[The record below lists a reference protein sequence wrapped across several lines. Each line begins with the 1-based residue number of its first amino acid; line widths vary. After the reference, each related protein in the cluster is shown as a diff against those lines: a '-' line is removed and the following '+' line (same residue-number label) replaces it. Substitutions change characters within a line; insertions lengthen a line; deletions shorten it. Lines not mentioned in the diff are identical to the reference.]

1 MKLINIKEM
10 KCLRK
15 EMGYKNSQKLS
26 KLLGFGSATISR
38 WECGMSPMSKSHGL
52 MVEAFLKIPSFRE
65 FILGKNGI
73 DMMGQGEWIDE
84 GMFEIHPSDLEDVM
98 KYVNEKVELRMTK
111 LKLEGLEKEYHDFI
125 KEQRKDVKR
134 NTRKIK
140 EITKTINSLH

>member
-1 MKLINIKEM
+1 MQLMNIKEM
-10 KCLRK
+10 KRLRK
-15 EMGYKNSQKLS
+15 EMGYKNSQKLA

-38 WECGMSPMSKSHGL
+38 WECGFSPMSKSHGL
-52 MVEAFLKIPSFRE
+52 MVEAFLTIPSFRE

-73 DMMGQGEWIDE
+73 DMMGQGEWVDE

-125 KEQRKDVKR
+125 KKSTREIKD
-134 NTRKIK
+134 IS
-140 EITKTINSLH
+140 KTITNVH

>member
-125 KEQRKDVKR
+125 KKS
-134 NTRKIK
+134 TREIK
-140 EITKTINSLH
+140 EISKTMNNVH

>member
-38 WECGMSPMSKSHGL
+38 WECGISPMSKSHGL

-73 DMMGQGEWIDE
+73 DMMGQGEWVDE

-98 KYVNEKVELRMTK
+98 KYVNEKVELRMNK

-125 KEQRKDVKR
+125 KKS
-134 NTRKIK
+134 TREIK
-140 EITKTINSLH
+140 EISKTITNVH

>member
-1 MKLINIKEM
+1 MQLMNIKEM
-10 KCLRK
+10 KRLRK
-15 EMGYKNSQKLS
+15 EMGYKNSQKLA

-38 WECGMSPMSKSHGL
+38 WECGFSPMSKSHGL
-52 MVEAFLKIPSFRE
+52 MVEAFLTIPSFRE

-73 DMMGQGEWIDE
+73 DMMGQGEWVDE

-125 KEQRKDVKR
+125 KKS
-134 NTRKIK
+134 TREIK
-140 EITKTINSLH
+140 EISKTMNNVH

>member
-1 MKLINIKEM
+1 
-10 KCLRK
+10 
-15 EMGYKNSQKLS
+15 
-26 KLLGFGSATISR
+26 
-38 WECGMSPMSKSHGL
+38 MSPMSKSHGL

-125 KEQRKDVKR
+125 KKS
-134 NTRKIK
+134 TREIK
-140 EITKTINSLH
+140 EISKTITNVH

>member
-1 MKLINIKEM
+1 MQLMNIKEM
-10 KCLRK
+10 KRLRK
-15 EMGYKNSQKLS
+15 EMGYKNSQKLA

-38 WECGMSPMSKSHGL
+38 WECGFSPMSKSHGL

-125 KEQRKDVKR
+125 KKS
-134 NTRKIK
+134 TREIK
-140 EITKTINSLH
+140 EISKTMNNVH

>member
-73 DMMGQGEWIDE
+73 DMMGQGEWVDE

-111 LKLEGLEKEYHDFI
+111 LKLEGLEKEYHAFI
-125 KEQRKDVKR
+125 KKS
-134 NTRKIK
+134 TREIK
-140 EITKTINSLH
+140 EISKTMNNVH

>member
-65 FILGKNGI
+65 FILSKNGI

-125 KEQRKDVKR
+125 KKS
-134 NTRKIK
+134 TREIK
-140 EITKTINSLH
+140 EISKTMNNVH

>member
-1 MKLINIKEM
+1 MQLMNIKEM

-15 EMGYKNSQKLS
+15 EMGYKNSQKLA

-38 WECGMSPMSKSHGL
+38 WECGFSPMSKSHGL
-52 MVEAFLKIPSFRE
+52 MVEAFLTIPSFRE

-73 DMMGQGEWIDE
+73 DMMGQGEWVDE

-125 KEQRKDVKR
+125 KKS
-134 NTRKIK
+134 TREIK
-140 EITKTINSLH
+140 EISKTIDNVH

>member
-1 MKLINIKEM
+1 M

-38 WECGMSPMSKSHGL
+38 WECGISPMSKSHGL

-73 DMMGQGEWIDE
+73 DMMGQGEWVDE

-125 KEQRKDVKR
+125 KKS
-134 NTRKIK
+134 TREIK
-140 EITKTINSLH
+140 EISKTITNVH

>member
-1 MKLINIKEM
+1 MQLMNIKEM
-10 KCLRK
+10 KRLRK
-15 EMGYKNSQKLS
+15 EMGYKNSQKLA

-38 WECGMSPMSKSHGL
+38 WECGFSPMSKSHGL
-52 MVEAFLKIPSFRE
+52 MVEAFLTIPSFRE

-73 DMMGQGEWIDE
+73 DMMGQGEWVDE

-125 KEQRKDVKR
+125 KKS
-134 NTRKIK
+134 TREIK
-140 EITKTINSLH
+140 EISKTITNVH

>member
-38 WECGMSPMSKSHGL
+38 WECGISPMSKSHGL

-65 FILGKNGI
+65 FILSKNGI

-125 KEQRKDVKR
+125 KKS
-134 NTRKIK
+134 TREIK
-140 EITKTINSLH
+140 EISKTINNVH

>member
-1 MKLINIKEM
+1 MQLMNIKEM
-10 KCLRK
+10 KRLRK
-15 EMGYKNSQKLS
+15 EMGYKNSQKLA

-38 WECGMSPMSKSHGL
+38 WECGFSPMSKSHGL

-125 KEQRKDVKR
+125 KKS
-134 NTRKIK
+134 TREIK
-140 EITKTINSLH
+140 EISKTITNVH

>member
-15 EMGYKNSQKLS
+15 ELGYKNSQKLS

-38 WECGMSPMSKSHGL
+38 WECGISPMSKSHGL

-73 DMMGQGEWIDE
+73 DMMGQGEWVDE

-125 KEQRKDVKR
+125 KKS
-134 NTRKIK
+134 TREIK
-140 EITKTINSLH
+140 EISKTITNVH

>member
-73 DMMGQGEWIDE
+73 DMMGQGEWINE

-125 KEQRKDVKR
+125 KKS
-134 NTRKIK
+134 TREIK
-140 EITKTINSLH
+140 EISKTIDNVH

>member
-1 MKLINIKEM
+1 MQLMNIKEM
-10 KCLRK
+10 KRLRK
-15 EMGYKNSQKLS
+15 EMGYKNSQKLA

-38 WECGMSPMSKSHGL
+38 WECGFSPMSKSHGL

-65 FILGKNGI
+65 FILSKNGI

-125 KEQRKDVKR
+125 KKS
-134 NTRKIK
+134 TREIK
-140 EITKTINSLH
+140 EISKTMNNVH

>member
-98 KYVNEKVELRMTK
+98 KYINEKVELRMTK

-125 KEQRKDVKR
+125 KKS
-134 NTRKIK
+134 TREIK
-140 EITKTINSLH
+140 EISKTMNNVH

>member
-1 MKLINIKEM
+1 MQLMNIKEM
-10 KCLRK
+10 KRLRK
-15 EMGYKNSQKLS
+15 EMGYKNSQKLA

-38 WECGMSPMSKSHGL
+38 WECGFSPMSKSHGL
-52 MVEAFLKIPSFRE
+52 MVEAFLTIPSFRE

-73 DMMGQGEWIDE
+73 DMMGQGEWINE

-125 KEQRKDVKR
+125 KKS
-134 NTRKIK
+134 TREIK
-140 EITKTINSLH
+140 EISKTITNVH

>member
-125 KEQRKDVKR
+125 KKS
-134 NTRKIK
+134 TREIK
-140 EITKTINSLH
+140 EISKTIDNIH

>member
-1 MKLINIKEM
+1 MQLMNIKEM
-10 KCLRK
+10 KRLRK
-15 EMGYKNSQKLS
+15 EMGYKNSQKLA

-38 WECGMSPMSKSHGL
+38 WECGMSPISKSHGL
-52 MVEAFLKIPSFRE
+52 MVEAFLTIPSFRE

-73 DMMGQGEWIDE
+73 DMMGQGEWINE

-125 KEQRKDVKR
+125 KKS
-134 NTRKIK
+134 TREIK
-140 EITKTINSLH
+140 EISKTMNNVH

>member
-65 FILGKNGI
+65 FILSKNGI

-125 KEQRKDVKR
+125 KKS
-134 NTRKIK
+134 TREIK
-140 EITKTINSLH
+140 EISKTITNVH